1 MHSHYTSGI
10 VMSTGYG
17 NRRSLD
23 KEGRGHYIFYT
34 KLCEGT
40 LPIYEYQC
48 TNCGRTVE
56 EMQRITDEPLQKC
69 PSCKGKLRRLI
80 SLSSFQLKGTGWYA
94 TDYKNN
100 GKKDKVAKPA
110 EKSAEKQEVKA
121 EKKTEETSTA

>member
-1 MHSHYTSGI
+1 
-10 VMSTGYG
+10 MSTGYG
-17 NRRSLD
+17 NRCSLD

-34 KLCEGT
+34 TQLEVT

-80 SLSSFQLKGTGWYA
+80 SLTSFQLKGTGWYV

-100 GKKDKVAKPA
+100 GKKDSIAKPA
-110 EKSAEKQEVKA
+110 EKPA
-121 EKKTEETSTA
+121 EKKELKTDTKTEKTSAT